1 MTNNQIK
8 NIAIIGAGKIR
19 QVIASGMTKSGQY
32 LPSQITMT
40 KKDSSM
46 LTHLQNTGY
55 GVTMDNSQAIKSAQ
69 LIVVSV
75 GPQDAE
81 NLLNVIKA
89 DLDTKMHILVSTMAG
104 VTIEFI
110 ENIIGTGFPI
120 VRIMPNTAIGICE
133 SMTCLAAK
141 DEHSESME
149 SVKRIFTNWVLPL
162 LSKKN

>member
-1 MTNNQIK
+1 
-8 NIAIIGAGKIR
+8 
-19 QVIASGMTKSGQY
+19 
-32 LPSQITMT
+32 
-40 KKDSSM
+40 
-46 LTHLQNTGY
+46 
-55 GVTMDNSQAIKSAQ
+55 MDNSQAIKSAQ

-141 DEHSESME
+141 D
-149 SVKRIFTNWVLPL
+149 
-162 LSKKN
+162 